1 MCVEILK
8 VPTAKFGCLQ
18 LRADESAKTD
28 EEERTRCSSMPH
40 KQAVDRGELV
50 TCFPV
55 SLSLCLIKLRG
66 KKGQSEGKK
75 TQPDAFHAII

>member
-28 EEERTRCSSMPH
+28 EEERTRCSSMPR
-40 KQAVDRGELV
+40 KQAVDG
-50 TCFPV
+50 
-55 SLSLCLIKLRG
+55 
-66 KKGQSEGKK
+66 
-75 TQPDAFHAII
+75 